1 MVYYRS
7 EISLYLKKIIP
18 FFLFY
23 QLQLSI
29 RKFLIFSGKFLKIKK
44 GKVRLFGPNILISS
58 FNQIGFLFFEIH
70 GSVIIPPDVFPEV

>member
-44 GKVRLFGPNILISS
+44 Y
-58 FNQIGFLFFEIH
+58 Q
-70 GSVIIPPDVFPEV
+70 